1 MQPEHVGVGVGG
13 SPTWRLG
20 GPHPRPHP
28 VWPASEGAPRG
39 GNSLLPGS
47 PLDHRGG
54 LWRKGALW
62 DFRGTNQKGQLILGT
77 KCLIG

>member
-20 GPHPRPHP
+20 GPHPRPHL
-28 VWPASEGAPRG
+28 VWPAS
-39 GNSLLPGS
+39 GNGLLPGS

-62 DFRGTNQKGQLILGT
+62 DFMGTNQKGQLILGT

>member
-1 MQPEHVGVGVGG
+1 MA
-13 SPTWRLG
+13 PTPAPTRCGRPLK
-20 GPHPRPHP
+20 GPPP
-28 VWPASEGAPRG
+28 G

-47 PLDHRGG
+47 SLDHRGG

-62 DFRGTNQKGQLILGT
+62 DFMGTNQKGQLILGT